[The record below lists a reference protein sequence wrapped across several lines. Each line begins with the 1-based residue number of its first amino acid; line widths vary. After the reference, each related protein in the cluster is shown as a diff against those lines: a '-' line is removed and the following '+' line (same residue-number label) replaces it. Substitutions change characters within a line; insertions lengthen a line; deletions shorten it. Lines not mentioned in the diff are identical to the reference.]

1 MKTTLLT
8 LAIALTCYTTHAQ
21 TNKLDPTGNVG
32 IGTTSPIS
40 ALHVSGLTTLSNP
53 SGRGYDEN
61 LRLPPSNANDFSS
74 LVLGATPGISGTGI
88 GQWTLVR
95 FPAVLNYMFSI
106 RHNET
111 DYLNILTNG
120 NMGIGTSAPQYKL
133 NVAQD
138 ITMDQDINI
147 AQLGITGATDNAK
160 RLVMGYD
167 VNGAGF
173 GYIKAG
179 WYQHQW
185 TNLALQPLGGNVG
198 IGTTTPDSKLAVNGT
213 IHSKEVKVDMNSWP
227 DYVFKPEY
235 DLLPLNDVK
244 TYIDKNQH
252 LPDIPSAQ
260 EIAKDGLNLGE
271 MNKLLVKKIEELTLY
286 LIEVKKESEILKEKQ
301 KITDEKLN
309 RHHIN

>member
-1 MKTTLLT
+1 MLLT

-74 LVLGATPGISGTGI
+74 LVLGATPGASGTGI

-147 AQLGITGATDNAK
+147 AQFGITGATDNAK

-167 VNGAGF
+167 VNGSGF

-179 WYQHQW
+179 WYNHGW

-213 IHSKEVKVDMNSWP
+213 IHSTEVKVDMNGWP

-235 DLLPLNDVK
+235 DLLPLSDVK
-244 TYIDKNQH
+244 NYIDKNQH
-252 LPDIPSAQ
+252 LPEVPSAQ

-271 MNKLLVKKIEELTLY
+271 MNKLLIKKIEELTLY
-286 LIEVKKESEILKEKQ
+286 LIEIKKESESLKEKQ